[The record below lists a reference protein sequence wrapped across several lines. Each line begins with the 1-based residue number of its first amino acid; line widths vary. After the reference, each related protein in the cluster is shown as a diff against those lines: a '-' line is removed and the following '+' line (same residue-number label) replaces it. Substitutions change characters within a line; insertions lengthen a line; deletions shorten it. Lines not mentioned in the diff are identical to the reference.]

1 MSYKKKKLWF
11 CLKWTISGYLGT
23 HSSQF
28 MAPVRVITSIG
39 LHMWSAHHQSDQ
51 WPQFIFLYEGVH
63 FTYPCLNHI
72 CHVLGRKIKGIAKA
86 DITPYLNECY
96 CRDTHVWKI
105 DIFQYVEKAKA
116 SNKHFEFIL
125 ARRITTI
132 EWWYIQERHTIPWY
146 CQDFTS
152 TNVPAVWSK
161 RWKPGY
167 LVQIKLH
174 QQRWLNER
182 IEITCKQSWHEQTRS
197 VWYLSHNFKA
207 KYRLSLYQFLLNMA
221 LYSKST

>member
-1 MSYKKKKLWF
+1 M
-11 CLKWTISGYLGT
+11 ISPELNNIRISRYTFIPIYGP
-23 HSSQF
+23 SSCHNF
-28 MAPVRVITSIG
+28 NRFTYVECTPSIG
-39 LHMWSAHHQSDQ
+39 SMTTVYISVWRRPFHLPVFKSFFSCLGSENKGHCQSRYYTVFKWMLLQ
-51 WPQFIFLYEGVH
+51 RY
-63 FTYPCLNHI
+63 TCM
-72 CHVLGRKIKGIAKA
+72 
-86 DITPYLNECY
+86 
-96 CRDTHVWKI
+96 KI

-182 IEITCKQSWHEQTRS
+182 IEITFKQSWHEQTRS

-221 LYSKST
+221 LHSKST